1 MPQRRDV
8 RLLPTAAN
16 ARSDTLLLSARAGD
30 QLIGVRAEGNRAM
43 DDLSIVNLGWDDAA
57 QHWFDVNG
65 MRV

>member
-1 MPQRRDV
+1 MLALAKAEFMGAD
-8 RLLPTAAN
+8 
-16 ARSDTLLLSARAGD
+16 LLLSARAGD
-30 QLIGVRAEGNRAM
+30 QLIGVRAEGKRAM